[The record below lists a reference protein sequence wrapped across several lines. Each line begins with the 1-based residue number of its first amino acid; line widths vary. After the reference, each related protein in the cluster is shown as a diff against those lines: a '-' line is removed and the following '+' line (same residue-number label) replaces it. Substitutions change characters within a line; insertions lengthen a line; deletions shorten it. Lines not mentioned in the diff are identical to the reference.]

1 MKMKSIF
8 NKKILIA
15 IATISSLSLQSCLD
29 DDDNYAMRFPNALVT
44 VKTDAD
50 QTVFLQLDD
59 KTTLL
64 PTNMTKSPYGE
75 KEVRAL
81 VNYKEVDEPSDIYTQ
96 AVHINWIDSI
106 LTKPIAPDL
115 GEENDTVY
123 GTDPVEIVND
133 WVTIAEDGY
142 LTLRFRTQQGDY
154 QTKHFVNLLLS
165 ENPENPYE
173 VEFRHNAKG
182 DIYGRYADVV
192 LHGGGHIHIHI
203 LGPPM
208 LGTGHELAA
217 EVVGIGLAV
226 HGILGT
232 HLQNEVQLLLGVD
245 AVGIVDIAVGAGHI
259 SDLGAQLSGLL
270 HDAPC
275 HVAVAGQGDALA
287 LDGVALVLE
296 DLLQIV
302 DSAVAGGLRAD
313 QGATVAEALAG
324 EDAVLPS
331 ALQAAIL
338 AEQVAD
344 LTAAHAHVAGGDVHV
359 RPNVAVQ
366 SRHEA
371 LAEAHD
377 LGVGLAGGIKVGAA
391 LGTADG

>member
-1 MKMKSIF
+1 MKIKSIF

-115 GEENDTVY
+115 GEENDEVY

-142 LTLRFRTQQGDY
+142 LTLRFRTIWGGSK
-154 QTKHFVNLLLS
+154 KHFVNLLLGQ
-165 ENPENPYE
+165 NLENPYE
-173 VEFRHNAKG
+173 VEFRHNAYG
-182 DIYGRYADVV
+182 DTYGSEGDGLVAFKLD
-192 LHGGGHIHIHI
+192 
-203 LGPPM
+203 
-208 LGTGHELAA
+208 ELPDTEGKTVKLKLKWKSFSGEKSA
-217 EVVGIGLAV
+217 EFDYCTRKAV
-226 HGILGT
+226 T
-232 HLQNEVQLLLGVD
+232 
-245 AVGIVDIAVGAGHI
+245 
-259 SDLGAQLSGLL
+259 
-270 HDAPC
+270 
-275 HVAVAGQGDALA
+275 
-287 LDGVALVLE
+287 
-296 DLLQIV
+296 
-302 DSAVAGGLRAD
+302 
-313 QGATVAEALAG
+313 
-324 EDAVLPS
+324 PS
-331 ALQAAIL
+331 AAAI
-338 AEQVAD
+338 
-344 LTAAHAHVAGGDVHV
+344 TAV
-359 RPNVAVQ
+359 R
-366 SRHEA
+366 STLELR
-371 LAEAHD
+371 
-377 LGVGLAGGIKVGAA
+377 
-391 LGTADG
+391 